1 MTVLFSILF
10 QSLHTYEHF
19 AKQFAEKECHH
30 KKNNYGEPEITHQHH
45 SVDDCKVCHFSFG
58 SYLAPK
64 VIAYK
69 LITNFNQVPYFYKT
83 AKGIS
88 YFSGS
93 LYAHREEDKCSDLY
107 PSYNFGESFVEKYK
121 SHENT
126 HTLKYNRISCIA

>member
-1 MTVLFSILF
+1 MQNKKLIVSLSLVMTVLFSILF

-19 AKQFAEKECHH
+19 SKQFAEKECHH

-69 LITNFNQVPYFYKT
+69 LLTNFNQAPYFYKT
-83 AKGIS
+83 AKGILS
-88 YFSGS
+88 FSGS
-93 LYAHREEDKCSDLY
+93 LYAHRG
-107 PSYNFGESFVEKYK
+107 PPTVF
-121 SHENT
+121 T
-126 HTLKYNRISCIA
+126 